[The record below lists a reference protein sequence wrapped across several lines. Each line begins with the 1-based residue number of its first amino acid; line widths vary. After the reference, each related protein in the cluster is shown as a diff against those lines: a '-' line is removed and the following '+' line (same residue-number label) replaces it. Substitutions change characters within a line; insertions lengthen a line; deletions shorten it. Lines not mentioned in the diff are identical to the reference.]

1 MCFSCTYTHSLI
13 SHTHTQRNVEA
24 HRSFAIGDWAML
36 NLQPLFPGQ
45 TEHLK
50 ARLGSLAGQLAVKA
64 GQRDGEGLQGT
75 HRVVKVHGE
84 DVFCHTTELHHNVV
98 GCRISA
104 HTVYADRFRFA
115 SVVIFAAYSRS
126 LSWMIWKFLTE
137 A

>member
-1 MCFSCTYTHSLI
+1 M
-13 SHTHTQRNVEA
+13 
-24 HRSFAIGDWAML
+24 
-36 NLQPLFPGQ
+36 FPGQ
-45 TEHLK
+45 TERLK
-50 ARLGSLAGQLAVKA
+50 ARLGSLAGELAVKA

-84 DVFCHTTELHHNVV
+84 DVFCHATELHHNVV

-104 HTVYADRFRFA
+104 HRVDADRVGLS
-115 SVVIFAAYSRS
+115 SVVILAAYSRS